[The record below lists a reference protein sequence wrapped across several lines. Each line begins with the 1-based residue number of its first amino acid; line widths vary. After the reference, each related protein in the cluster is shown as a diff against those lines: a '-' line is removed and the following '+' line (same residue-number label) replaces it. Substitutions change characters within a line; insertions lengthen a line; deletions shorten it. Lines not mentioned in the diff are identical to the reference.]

1 MKKLFSSIF
10 MIGILATMAVVGAVN
25 IVPEAE
31 AFEKGQGVHNSKY
44 GSATKAIV
52 CGDMLCS
59 EKYPNETP
67 QKKMMV
73 ESEKVKTPMKETST
87 KPSLIGT
94 TTGATVLNT
103 AIDSQSD
110 MISVSIDAYDD
121 GKMTINLPSILSEIY
136 MVLVDGEEWD
146 SAYINEDKLDVYFY
160 AGTEK
165 IEIFGNIS
173 G

>member
-1 MKKLFSSIF
+1 

-25 IVPEAE
+25 VVPEAE
-31 AFEKGQGVHNSKY
+31 AFQKGQGVSNPQY

-59 EKYPNETP
+59 EKYPTETP
-67 QKKMMV
+67 QKKMKV

-87 KPSLIGT
+87 KPNLIET
-94 TTGATVLNT
+94 TTGATILET
-103 AIDSQSD
+103 AILSQSD
-110 MISVSIDAYDD
+110 MISVSINAYDD
-121 GKMTINLPSILSEIY
+121 GKITINLPSILSEVY

>member
-1 MKKLFSSIF
+1 
-10 MIGILATMAVVGAVN
+10 MIAILATMAVVGAIN

-31 AFEKGQGVHNSKY
+31 AFQKGQGVYNSKY
-44 GSATKAIV
+44 GSATKTVV

-59 EKYPNETP
+59 EKYPTETP
-67 QKKMMV
+67 QKKMTV
-73 ESEKVKTPMKETST
+73 ESENIPTPKKQTSIE
-87 KPSLIGT
+87 PSLIGT

-103 AIDSQSD
+103 AILSQSD
-110 MISVSIDAYDD
+110 MISVSINAYDD
-121 GKMTINLPSILSEIY
+121 GKITINLPSILSEVY